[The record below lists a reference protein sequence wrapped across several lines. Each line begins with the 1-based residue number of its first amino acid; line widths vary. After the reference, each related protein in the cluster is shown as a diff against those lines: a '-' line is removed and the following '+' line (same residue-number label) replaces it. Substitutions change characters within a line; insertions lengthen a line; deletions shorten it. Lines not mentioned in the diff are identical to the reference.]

1 MFSTSYYS
9 IFSSDINFLVEIF
22 LPVIVPFL
30 VVIFINFWMVI
41 FATCYFRFAIS
52 FLVVKVINRGRQ
64 TNPSVLKQAMFLL
77 VIKCNKSCGA
87 LFVDISR
94 LRRENICLK
103 ERVNELKEDRKRLK
117 MKYKKVKR
125 KRKGFPTRG

>member
-1 MFSTSYYS
+1 MFPTSY
-9 IFSSDINFLVEIF
+9 EIF

-30 VVIFINFWMVI
+30 VVIFINFWMVV
-41 FATCYFRFAIS
+41 FSTCYYPFDIS
-52 FLVVKVINRGRQ
+52 FLLVKVINRGRQ
-64 TNPSVLKQAMFLL
+64 KNPSVLRPAMFLV

>member
-1 MFSTSYYS
+1 MFCTSYYF

-30 VVIFINFWMVI
+30 VVIFINTWMVI
-41 FATCYFRFAIS
+41 FATCYFPFAIS

-64 TNPSVLKQAMFLL
+64 TNPSVLKQGMFLL
-77 VIKCNKSCGA
+77 VIKCNKSCGP
-87 LFVDISR
+87 LFLDISR
-94 LRRENICLK
+94 LRGENICLK
-103 ERVNELKEDRKRLK
+103 ERVNELKEDRKRWK
-117 MKYKKVKR
+117 MKYKTVKR